1 MLPCAVSRCCVSQ
14 PLDKPACLVATN
26 WCGKFWRQS
35 SACVASTSRCCC
47 KSLVSLRHTL
57 SKHIQRPQIL
67 SLRVGIFF
75 IDPKFTELEFA
86 KVYWVYLKT
95 VREAIA
101 LNKLINKVFK
111 ISFVFNLFS
120 IAYFINC
127 HLQFT
132 LQFNHTAIS
141 SLFQFVSRCK
151 DDTQIVP
158 GAAATSID
166 TDNWDTTRVLF
177 GAAIRI

>member
-1 MLPCAVSRCCVSQ
+1 MASFEGKVRRVLQAQVVAAAAAAASRSYHYDTHWVNTFN
-14 PLDKPACLVATN
+14 DRKYFHFELV
-26 WCGKFWRQS
+26 
-35 SACVASTSRCCC
+35 
-47 KSLVSLRHTL
+47 
-57 SKHIQRPQIL
+57 
-67 SLRVGIFF
+67 FF
-75 IDPKFTELEFA
+75 IIDPKFTELEFA

-95 VREAIA
+95 VWEAIA
-101 LNKLINKVFK
+101 LNRLINKVCK
-111 ISFVFNLFS
+111 ISSAFNPFS

-132 LQFNHTAIS
+132 FQFNHTAIS

-166 TDNWDTTRVLF
+166 TDNWDTGRVLF